1 MHMELSLEQQLELR
15 LLYDALYTFDRQDLI
30 EAVMQERTARLIQ
43 ERMFR
48 EIFDEMN
55 LTATV
60 NIAAADIHIPQ
71 SEEELVA
78 VFGHVPSDEE
88 LEEYIQEQLEC
99 QGGSATMDVDIEA
112 IALGVEE

>member
-15 LLYDALYTFDRQDLI
+15 LLYDAMANFDREDLI
-30 EAVMQERTARLIQ
+30 ELVMEERTARLIQ
-43 ERMFR
+43 EQMFR
-48 EIFDEMN
+48 EIFDEMGM
-55 LTATV
+55 TATV
-60 NIAAADIHIPQ
+60 NVAAAEVHVPQ
-71 SEEELVA
+71 TEEELVA